1 MIRLAGQLMLVLA
14 LAAGVPGAARAQMS
28 VTTAD
33 VQRLQD
39 NIYDA
44 SREIAQIR
52 GRDSTLESQLRLDLE
67 EVFHTRNGGIPV
79 SLMKGVAS

>member
-1 MIRLAGQLMLVLA
+1 MMKFAGQLMLVLA
-14 LAAGVPGAARAQMS
+14 LAAGVPGAAGAQGS

-44 SREIAQIR
+44 SREIGANPRSRRVAQVA
-52 GRDSTLESQLRLDLE
+52 T
-67 EVFHTRNGGIPV
+67 PV
-79 SLMKGVAS
+79 RARRRAG